1 MNTAILSTSLLLITL
16 AARSPSE
23 ARPLPA
29 LASESGDAW
38 VLVHA
43 GSPWVC
49 WSSRDPDCWQ
59 RIELDPL
66 PGSDEP
72 IFFVEEDDLEVL
84 ATAPRLADP
93 TQDVDIRFGFEA
105 RRLWIAIDDHL
116 WVAEPGR
123 RQARLLDSPAGAVT
137 LQRPTPPRCGP
148 LAEVPALIAGR
159 LAFVSADPC
168 PHARIPSGCIRPR
181 PRVRKPSGVTLR
193 AGLSVGHLRSWSLSA
208 ARVEL
213 GLPARLETRA
223 GFEVLMVI
231 ELGFDGPAALRLAR
245 SRAEL
250 LARDRQTL
258 EPPVIEGPLAE
269 AEAEA
274 LHAIACAKEAA

>member
-1 MNTAILSTSLLLITL
+1 VNTAILSTSLLLTTL
-16 AARSPSE
+16 AARSPNE

-43 GSPWVC
+43 GSAWVC

-66 PGSDEP
+66 PTADEP
-72 IFFVEEDDLEVL
+72 VFVGEDEDLDVL
-84 ATAPRLADP
+84 APAPRLADP

-116 WVAEPGR
+116 WVAEPDR
-123 RQARLLDSPAGAVT
+123 RQARLLDSPAGSVT
-137 LQRPTPPRCGP
+137 LQRPNPPSCGP

-159 LAFVSADPC
+159 VAFVGADRC
-168 PHARIPSGCIRPR
+168 PRTTIPSGCVRPR
-181 PRVRKPSGVTLR
+181 PHVRRPSGVTLR

-208 ARVEL
+208 AQAEL

-223 GFEVLMVI
+223 GFELLAVI

-250 LARDRQTL
+250 LGRERATF
-258 EPPVIEGPLAE
+258 EPAVIEGPLAE

-274 LHAIACAKEAA
+274 LHAIACSKEAA